1 MSNKVIVRHISV
13 TEFIKVLKHFEKK
26 GKKYIN
32 LECVINEVQD
42 DVRVFTYKK
51 TDMISNKVKF
61 TNNTLE
67 ELLKHT

>member
-13 TEFIKVLKHFEKK
+13 TEFIKVHKHFEKK

-32 LECVINEVQD
+32 LECGINEIQD
-42 DVRVFTYKK
+42 SVKVYSYKK
-51 TDMISNKVKF
+51 KQVPKEKLTSRI
-61 TNNTLE
+61 LE